1 MSPDPYLSTAQAAQA
16 LRVGVSTV
24 KRWVDEGLL
33 PAHRTAGGHRKLLR
47 AEVLALAREGK
58 LGNVDLAPL
67 LLDAPP
73 ATGLTAESL
82 VEPLHAAIKEGDAA
96 KVRDLLRRAYRS
108 GMPLETMA
116 DLVIA
121 PVMRRI
127 GHDWEARQID
137 VWQEHRGT
145 QLCSAALHELLAEVL
160 PRAEQ
165 QRPLALGAGPEGDP
179 YHLALLLAQV
189 ALVDAGWQVVNLG
202 PNTPFDTL
210 ANAVGALRPKLVWI
224 SASHLSDADR
234 FLQQYKTFQR
244 ATSRHGAAIAVGG
257 AALVEGVRSGMVYT
271 MFGDGL
277 TQLLQFA
284 RTLHPRPRRP
294 RRGRP
299 VKGR

>member
-1 MSPDPYLSTAQAAQA
+1 MPSDLYLSTAQAAQA

-47 AEVLALAREGK
+47 SEVLALAREGK
-58 LGNVDLAPL
+58 LGSVDLAPL

-73 ATGLTAESL
+73 AQGLTAESL
-82 VEPLHAAIKEGDAA
+82 VEPLHAAIAEGDAA
-96 KVRDLLRRAYRS
+96 RVRDLLRRAYRS
-108 GMPLETMA
+108 GMLLETVA
-116 DLVIA
+116 DQIVT
-121 PVMRRI
+121 PVLRQI
-127 GHDWEARQID
+127 GHDWESNQID

-145 QLCSAALHELLAEVL
+145 QLCSAALHEIFAEVS
-160 PRAEQ
+160 PRAEKE
-165 QRPLALGAGPEGDP
+165 RPLALGAGPEGDP
-179 YHLALLLAQV
+179 YHLALLLAQM

-210 ANAVGALRPKLVWI
+210 ANAVRELQPRLVYI
-224 SASHLSDADR
+224 SASHLPDADR
-234 FLQQYKTFQR
+234 FLQQYKSFQR
-244 ATSRHGAAIAVGG
+244 AVSQQGAAVAVGG
-257 AALVEGVRSGMVYT
+257 TALIEAIRSRMVYT

-299 VKGR
+299 AKT